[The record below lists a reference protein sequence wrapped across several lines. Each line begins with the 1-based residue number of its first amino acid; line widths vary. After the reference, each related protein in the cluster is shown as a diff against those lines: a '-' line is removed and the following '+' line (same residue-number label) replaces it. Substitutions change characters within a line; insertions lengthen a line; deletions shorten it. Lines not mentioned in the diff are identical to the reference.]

1 MELTRAR
8 NGLRQLQQDL
18 AGNSVDFD
26 STYQSIQGWAADIRE
41 ETAFEP
47 LTGGIVMRPKPISL
61 LTLENEIDDLLEALQ
76 THDLDRTRH
85 ACDAAITAISQL
97 P

>member
-1 MELTRAR
+1 MDLIPAR
-8 NGLRQLQQDL
+8 NGLCQLQKDL
-18 AGNSVDFD
+18 ARNSVDFD
-26 STYQSIQGWAADIRE
+26 AAYQSIQGWAAGIRQ

-47 LTGGIVMRPKPISL
+47 LTEGIAMRPKPMAL

-76 THDLDRTRH
+76 THDLGRTRH
-85 ACDAAITAISQL
+85 ACEAAITAISRL